1 MQTLFVLNNDYNTAS
16 RMLGTPVPR
25 VIISNILPKILPVII
40 QSAAFVIPTAIS
52 IDATFS
58 FLGYGF
64 VDAEGHIT
72 SLGAIISEVMSR
84 TDFYIYPTLIIAPLF
99 MISVISFLFFIV
111 SKILADS
118 LDAKLH
124 RR

>member
-1 MQTLFVLNNDYNTAS
+1 MQTLFVLNNDYNVAS
-16 RMLGTPVPR
+16 RMLGTPTPK
-25 VIISNILPKILPVII
+25 IIVSNILPKILPVII
-40 QSAAFVIPTAIS
+40 QSAAFAIPTAIS

-58 FLGYGF
+58 YLGYGF

-72 SLGAIISEVMSR
+72 SLGTIISQVMAR
-84 TDFYIYPTLIIAPLF
+84 TDFYVYPMLIIAPLF
-99 MISVISFLFFIV
+99 MISLIAFLFFFV